1 MENQSNIL
9 MMDKFKVY
17 IDETKEQLVRDGGVV
32 MGECLLN
39 VIDETLY
46 EYLSK
51 NNILVLPDDFST
63 LSWTIFKEIEAD
75 SRITITED

>member
-9 MMDKFKVY
+9 MMDKFKIY